1 MSSSLSIA
9 AFAKKLATQSTTFP
23 EDYTIGALANVV
35 SSMAQKKTLIT
46 QSEVKELFRRFYS
59 RNTKFA
65 HLFADELGIPVP
77 QDAAPRTPRQEEG
90 TSLLKDAAVRYG
102 DPVLAN
108 ALDRAFGTKVKP
120 FSTLAAEKARS
131 VVQAKLL
138 SCGLSAAVEAS
149 TGNEEL
155 LICSAHFQTPKGK
168 TTVLIPVEIRGKFAL
183 LPSVFVSNAGS
194 QELSSALLQDY
205 VLKNAGSKLSLSAKT
220 VFDAITGLR
229 KSADDISDVD
239 IALTKF
245 NATKEK
251 AKESDI
257 KGFHTLPQ
265 EPRALPAVYSRD
277 PEMDSIASKFDGN
290 AGTAFFTFGETA
302 TKLAGTMLEGYMR
315 SFGYVAP
322 RIVVASSDEKSIT
335 YGISLEGGRVAFKV
349 PMKIDNGRPVPPKVI
364 LANGYMEDFS
374 FAGISRVAN
383 NGTDNSVA
391 AMASVMN
398 TLPDAKLVDVVRD
411 AAAAK
416 DFRKAEEAIAV
427 LADKGNPKAY
437 KAAVQAFQ
445 DGLAAKPAEQ
455 HKCAFVI
462 KNSTSQYPICGHTGL
477 PLSKVKTDKY
487 GNCVPAHRKEM
498 DESMRETY
506 GVEQ

>member
-1 MSSSLSIA
+1 MSSSLSMA
-9 AFAKKLATQSTTFP
+9 AFAKKLATQSTAFP

-46 QSEVKELFRRFYS
+46 QSEVKDLFRRFYS

-65 HLFADELGIPVP
+65 SLFADELGIPVP
-77 QDAAPRTPRQEEG
+77 QDAAPRTPRQSEG
-90 TSLLKDAAVRYG
+90 TTLLRDAATTYG

-108 ALDRAFGTKVKP
+108 ALDQAFGTKVKP

-131 VVQAKLL
+131 VVQSKLL
-138 SCGLSAAVEAS
+138 SCGLSASVEAS
-149 TGNEEL
+149 AGSEEL

-168 TTVLIPVEIRGKFAL
+168 TTVLVPVEIKGKFAL
-183 LPSVFVSNAGS
+183 IPSVFVSNAGS
-194 QELSSALLQDY
+194 QEMSPANLQTY
-205 VLKNAGSKLSLSAKT
+205 VLKNAGVKLSLSAKT
-220 VFDAITGLR
+220 VFDAITNMR
-229 KSADDISDVD
+229 KSASDISNVD
-239 IALTKF
+239 IALTKL
-245 NATKEK
+245 NASKEK
-251 AKESDI
+251 AKESDLR
-257 KGFHTLPQ
+257 GFHTLPK
-265 EPRALPAVYSRD
+265 EPRALTSVQLRD
-277 PEMDSIASKFDGN
+277 PEIESLANKFDGN
-290 AGTAFFTFGETA
+290 AGSAFFTFGETT
-302 TKLAGTMLEGYMR
+302 TKLAGSMLEGYMK
-315 SFGYVAP
+315 SFGYVSP
-322 RIVVASSDEKSIT
+322 KVAIAGSDEKSIT
-335 YGISLEGGRVAFKV
+335 YGVSLDGGRIAFKV

-364 LANGYMEDFS
+364 LASGRVEDFS
-374 FAGISRVAN
+374 FAGISRIAA
-383 NGTDNSVA
+383 GGSDNAVA
-391 AMASVMN
+391 ALTSVLN

-411 AAAAK
+411 AATAK

-498 DESMRETY
+498 DESMKETY
-506 GVEQ
+506 GGSL